1 MPPARETERRCST
14 GRVRCDRPFQAD
26 PASCADRRD
35 AERLHGGFRCQD
47 VHALKGS
54 GGSLAPRRCCTLLL
68 HGKGKATSQMGKWPV
83 TWVGVG
89 RFELPA
95 SSSRSQRA
103 RSPTTTLTLADLPRT
118 VRGCPLTS
126 AGVCGGCYSF
136 SYSPAKGRGGGAH
149 GPDITRHGLAARH
162 LWRAMG
168 DAGPVM
174 SGRHSAADGKSCRRA
189 PCAGTNRLPDRPVS
203 PARLVPI
210 DDVGSGIGAGN
221 LPRQRYTPH

>member
-1 MPPARETERRCST
+1 MLGPY
-14 GRVRCDRPFQAD
+14 
-26 PASCADRRD
+26 
-35 AERLHGGFRCQD
+35 
-47 VHALKGS
+47 
-54 GGSLAPRRCCTLLL
+54 APL
-68 HGKGKATSQMGKWPV
+68 V
-83 TWVGVG
+83 
-89 RFELPA
+89 

-168 DAGPVM
+168 DASPVM
-174 SGRHSAADGKSCRRA
+174 SGQHSAGDGKSCRRA

-203 PARLVPI
+203 PARLALI
-210 DDVGSGIGAGN
+210 DDVARVSARGTSPDSDIHRTSQKYSLRTDTGVPCKRVRSVETRGRDHGRVEHRKDQ
-221 LPRQRYTPH
+221 PTRV